1 MNYKK
6 AVGISA
12 LAIIVLVFS
21 GMLSQLLASALLLV
35 KVPAGICNIVAGIL
49 YIGITYIVLK
59 MFTEKI
65 LKLELSD
72 FGIPKFYV
80 KGKWILAALL
90 LPIAV
95 KGSYLLFIPGE
106 YVLSG
111 MSPDQI
117 FQTLSAGIFYIGIA
131 AGFVEEMVFRGLIL
145 NCIKKAWNEKAA
157 IIIPSVLF
165 GLVHVLGQDY
175 SVGNSLLVIFAG
187 TMAGIMFSLI
197 ASENNSV
204 WNSGI
209 VHALWNIFI
218 IGGGLAIGE
227 KADSYSVATYV
238 IGTKSFAITGGEF
251 GIESS
256 VIALA
261 GYCIVAVAAFA
272 MIKSRQKK

>member
-59 MFTEKI
+59 MLIEKI
-65 LKLELSD
+65 LKLEFSD

-95 KGSYLLFIPGE
+95 KGSYFLFIPGE

-111 MSPDQI
+111 MSADQI

-165 GLVHVLGQDY
+165 GLLHVLGQDY

-197 ASENNSV
+197 AIENNSV

-261 GYCIVAVAAFA
+261 GYCIVAIVAFA

>member
-65 LKLELSD
+65 LKLEFSD

-80 KGKWILAALL
+80 KGKWILVALL

-111 MSPDQI
+111 MSADQI

-197 ASENNSV
+197 AIENNSV

-261 GYCIVAVAAFA
+261 GYCIVAVVAFA

>member
-1 MNYKK
+1 MSCKK
-6 AVGISA
+6 TVGISA

-35 KVPAGICNIVAGIL
+35 KVPVGICNIVAGIL
-49 YIGITYIVLK
+49 YIGITFIVLK
-59 MFTEKI
+59 MLIEKI
-65 LKLELSD
+65 LKLEFSD

-80 KGKWILAALL
+80 KAKWILVALL

-111 MSPDQI
+111 MSADQI

-165 GLVHVLGQDY
+165 GLVHVLGQGY

-197 ASENNSV
+197 AIENNSV

-261 GYCIVAVAAFA
+261 GYCIVAVVAFT